1 MGFVVGFANFYRAE
15 RNDVCCIGNVIVSL
29 IARGEGV
36 ATFIVEMM
44 TRLVFERYGANAVQI
59 SCFNENTAGLLLY
72 PKLGFVP
79 YAIEERPSLVNG
91 RSALIHMTR
100 RRSSTG

>member
-1 MGFVVGFANFYRAE
+1 MKLNHRPVKAD
-15 RNDVCCIGNVIVSL
+15 DVK
-29 IARGEGV
+29 
-36 ATFIVEMM
+36 
-44 TRLVFERYGANAVQI
+44 VQI

-79 YAIEERPSLVNG
+79 YAIEERPSLGDG

-100 RRSSTG
+100 RRSSTD